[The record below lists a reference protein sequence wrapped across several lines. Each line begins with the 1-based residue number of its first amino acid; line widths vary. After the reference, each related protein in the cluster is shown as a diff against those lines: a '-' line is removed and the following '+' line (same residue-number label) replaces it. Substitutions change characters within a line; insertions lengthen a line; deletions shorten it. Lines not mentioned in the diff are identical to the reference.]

1 MYVGRWGVFGFV
13 FVVLLWLGF
22 LVLLLL
28 FILVFLSL
36 SCLFGWLLLCFVF
49 KERETKKASLIVM
62 QMEEELQCVLPQVV
76 PENRRPDYCF
86 LLLESPP

>member
-1 MYVGRWGVFGFV
+1 MFL
-13 FVVLLWLGF
+13 VLFLLFCRGWVF

-28 FILVFLSL
+28 LFISGFFFSL

-62 QMEEELQCVLPQVV
+62 QMKEELQCVLPQVV
-76 PENRRPDYCF
+76 PENRIPDYCF